1 MIIYFS
7 GYRTEPKVTN
17 LAGKHRLLI
26 SYCEVKNKISL
37 INEVKS
43 KGQIIKITKPIFLD
57 SGAFSVFTGKQTISI
72 EEYRDFLL
80 KHKDRFCLY
89 ANLDVIGN
97 ADATQRN
104 QEILEE
110 AGLNP
115 LPTFHY
121 GSNYSILRKMV
132 KKYNYIGLG
141 GIVPL
146 ALKQNIL
153 KEHLGKCFGII
164 GTEKKTHG
172 WGCTSIEI
180 LKTYPF
186 YSVDSIAWLHGE
198 ISRRKMKLIN
208 MQIKTEVNK
217 IDYYRQIS
225 LQNALIYI
233 RAINEVTELWKRRG
247 IVWND

>member
-7 GYRTEPKVTN
+7 GYPTEPRVTN

-26 SYCEVKNKISL
+26 SYCEVRNKISL
-37 INEVKS
+37 IDEVKN

-80 KHKDRFCLY
+80 KHKDRFCIY

-121 GSNYSILRKMV
+121 GSSYSILREMA
-132 KKYNYIGLG
+132 KKYDYIGLG
-141 GIVPL
+141 GIVSL
-146 ALKQNIL
+146 TLKKDLL
-153 KEHLGKCFGII
+153 KEYLGRCFGII
-164 GTEKKTHG
+164 GTKKRTHG
-172 WGCTSIEI
+172 WGCTNLEI
-180 LKTYPF
+180 LKNYPF
-186 YSVDSIAWLHGE
+186 YSIDSTSWLSGQKYRHKLKLGN
-198 ISRRKMKLIN
+198 MKL
-208 MQIKTEVNK
+208 KTEINK
-217 IDYYRQIS
+217 YDYYRQ
-225 LQNALIYI
+225 LVLHNALIYI
-233 RAINEVTELWKRRG
+233 RMINEITELWKRRG
-247 IVWND
+247 ITWE